1 MSKENSE
8 QDIEFFVNEKKFN
21 ISVRPSTHLADAIR
35 DKCSLT
41 GTHLGCEHGVCG
53 ACTILVDNLPVRG
66 CLYLAVQANGKK
78 IETVEGLASND
89 KLNDIQNS
97 FGKITAFNVVFVHQV
112 F

>member
-8 QDIEFFVNEKKFN
+8 QDIEFFVNEKFN

-53 ACTILVDNLPVRG
+53 ACTILVDNF
-66 CLYLAVQANGKK
+66 
-78 IETVEGLASND
+78 ASAR
-89 KLNDIQNS
+89 LS
-97 FGKITAFNVVFVHQV
+97 LLSCSGEW
-112 F
+112 

>member
-1 MSKENSE
+1 MSKEDIK

-66 CLYLAVQANGKK
+66 CLYLAVQADGKK
-78 IETVEGLASND
+78 IETVEGLTSND

-97 FGKITAFNVVFVHQV
+97 FWENHGLQCGFCTPGF
-112 F
+112 